1 MLAASGSERLRMAE
15 SGGHTA
21 ERDWGCGR
29 RLKQA
34 AGSRK
39 LLFMADHESS
49 GELGPQI
56 ERFLAAAREHAQRIY
71 STQLDFSAR
80 SIADVELIL
89 GRLSES
95 IPHGRFQKLIRK
107 QPSPEQIAHL
117 ALIYGIYLGEV
128 LRRKF
133 GGEWRLESAEGE
145 KTIGLRLPA
154 GTTVYPAS
162 QTYRRLLGGAAE
174 NVEKFFARFSGE
186 S

>member
-1 MLAASGSERLRMAE
+1 
-15 SGGHTA
+15 
-21 ERDWGCGR
+21 
-29 RLKQA
+29 
-34 AGSRK
+34 
-39 LLFMADHESS
+39 
-49 GELGPQI
+49 
-56 ERFLAAAREHAQRIY
+56 
-71 STQLDFSAR
+71 
-80 SIADVELIL
+80 
-89 GRLSES
+89 LSES